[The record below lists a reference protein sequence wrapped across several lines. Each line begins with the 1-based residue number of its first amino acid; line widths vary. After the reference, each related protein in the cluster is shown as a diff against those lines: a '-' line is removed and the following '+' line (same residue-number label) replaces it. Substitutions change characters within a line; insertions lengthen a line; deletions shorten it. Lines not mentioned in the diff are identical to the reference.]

1 MTRRSLDIRQRE
13 SIWSVPF
20 QWLPFYLAIF
30 TLLSLTGIIAYSWHI
45 ISQGDKSA
53 VQIFYTILIGSAQIG
68 VGSAIVTFNVMEV
81 VVVLAG
87 IIDQRFYKPRRERMK
102 AEAMA
107 QGMAEGIAQGM
118 AQGKAQGMAQGKAEG
133 IAQGRAEAMAEL
145 QKRWEDWNRRRIEA
159 GDVGFDEPPPTFDS
173 NS

>member
-1 MTRRSLDIRQRE
+1 
-13 SIWSVPF
+13 
-20 QWLPFYLAIF
+20 LPFYLAIF
-30 TLLSLTGIIAYSWHI
+30 TALSLTGIIAYSWHI

-53 VQIFYTILIGSAQIG
+53 VEIFYSILIGSAQIG

-107 QGMAEGIAQGM
+107 QGKAQGIAQGI
-118 AQGKAQGMAQGKAEG
+118 AQGKAQGIVQGKAE
-133 IAQGRAEAMAEL
+133 L
-145 QKRWEDWNRRRIEA
+145 HKRWEDWNRRRIEA
-159 GDVGFDEPPPTFDS
+159 GDGEFNEPPPTLDS
-173 NS
+173 DG